1 MGKFKLTVAEKRY
14 IREYYRYRAI
24 ICSRP
29 MIAEILEAFCW
40 DNETNGRFYAAYR
53 DWSYDDQQCSGR
65 FEQVHNAIK
74 NYLIVLDAK
83 NGNLFYKQPTSA

>member
-24 ICSRP
+24 ICIPPYVR
-29 MIAEILEAFCW
+29 EILDTFRWEE
-40 DNETNGRFYAAYR
+40 ETNERFYPAFR
-53 DWSYDDQQCSGR
+53 DFAYDDHNFSGV
-65 FEQVHNAIK
+65 FGQVRKAIED
-74 NYLIVLDAK
+74 YLIVLDAK